1 MSDSHTATEVR
12 NVASG
17 FQAVTFHGCSLR
29 DGAADPSTAE
39 EIVKSWAPTEAEAE
53 ALLPLEASDV

>member
-1 MSDSHTATEVR
+1 MSDGHTATEVR

-17 FQAVTFHGCSLR
+17 YQAVTFHGCDLR
-29 DGAADPSTAE
+29 NGTVDTATAE

-53 ALLPLEASDV
+53 ALLPLEASDA